1 MSSTMPT
8 IATRPSSSAVCLSL
22 AARLIF
28 MRTPSRLLTI
38 IRHACLCAA
47 SVASATMLAW
57 GLSQTAGA
65 SQVSGLDT
73 PQSFIADPSGD
84 FYFISNINGEP
95 DAKDNNGFITKLD
108 KAGNISSLHF
118 IQGGVNGVILHAP
131 KGMAIVDRV
140 LYVVDLDTIRG
151 FDKETGRTVSD
162 VSLDST
168 RVSGQKQ
175 SAALIDIAYDGKG
188 VLYLSDTGANTIY
201 RMDLAAPGGIAVL
214 TNEAVLAGPAG
225 IAWNP
230 KSGKLVAVSWN
241 KGKIFEISSGGAIK
255 ELVSNSFF
263 SSRFHN
269 LSGIDFDEW
278 GSMYVSDFSA
288 GKVWR
293 IRPDMRFEV
302 IAEFLSTPADLGI
315 DRKNHLILVPYH
327 YGNAAEINGLER
339 PSTGGN
345 SKKRSLA
352 DYGFDGMKKG
362 AGQ

>member
-1 MSSTMPT
+1 
-8 IATRPSSSAVCLSL
+8 
-22 AARLIF
+22 
-28 MRTPSRLLTI
+28 
-38 IRHACLCAA
+38 
-47 SVASATMLAW
+47 MLAW

-65 SQVSGLDT
+65 SQVSGLET

-175 SAALIDIAYDGKG
+175 SAALVDIAYDGKG
-188 VLYLSDTGANTIY
+188 ALYLSDTGANTIY

-352 DYGFDGMKKG
+352 DYGFDGIKKG